1 MEKFKEKLPFLTIII
16 LCCTFL
22 YTCNTNSN
30 IKRVLEKSNGFKLSI
45 DSLKHETSK
54 LQDSIISINQLE
66 LLEKC
71 KSFKLSIDSLK
82 NETSKLQDSTISINY
97 LEILL
102 ELEGYKQ
109 SSRNLY
115 HNNAIIRSKERPDD
129 VMHGYNVK
137 IDELTKQLR

>member
-30 IKRVLEKSNGFKLSI
+30 IKRVLEKSNSFKLSI
-45 DSLKHETSK
+45 DSLKH
-54 LQDSIISINQLE
+54 
-66 LLEKC
+66 
-71 KSFKLSIDSLK
+71 
-82 NETSKLQDSTISINY
+82 ETSKLQDSTISINY